1 MKDNEE
7 ERINKL
13 YSLRILDTLHEKSF
27 DDITYIASIIFDVP
41 ISLISFIDK
50 DREWF
55 KSKIGLY
62 LDETKK
68 SDSFCQYT
76 IMGDDVF
83 VIEDTHENELFK
95 NNRFVVN
102 SPNIRFY
109 AGAPL
114 KTKDGFKLG
123 ALCIIDKKPKKITEE
138 QKKVL
143 TVLADKVMLEIS
155 FRELLKNY
163 LIEVEKVKKMKD
175 IADVEISKLNSL
187 ICSTDNIIFLID
199 KEKKLSAFNNAFKVY
214 FKKLFNTEPFIGIDI
229 INNEFSKSKE
239 KKLFWEKNIK
249 RAFLGNKFTKE
260 IENRI
265 EDKLFFYEITFNPV
279 FFNKE
284 IIGVSIFVIDITTKK
299 IEKKELEKAKELAEK
314 ATLEKSMFLST
325 MSHEIRNPL
334 NGVVST
340 INLMEN
346 IDLNPETKKYL
357 DILKSSSEVLLS
369 IVNDIL
375 DFSKI
380 NSGKMILENE
390 SFNIRACIKNVYDV
404 LFYKIKENKSIIEY
418 EVDKDIP
425 EFLNGD
431 IVKLRQIL
439 INLTSNSSKFTH
451 NGKINIKVSKISNDD
466 DKIKLKFEV
475 SDTGIGIAKD
485 KIDLIFNPYEQ
496 ADSSIVK
503 KYGGTGLGLSISK
516 QLLEIMGSSI
526 YLTSE
531 ENVGTT
537 FYFELSFNIPNQEKI
552 MKVTLNS
559 ISEDLIFRSI
569 PLKILIAEDNLVNQT
584 LFSSVLKKLS
594 YEPDIANNGI
604 EAINLFKANKYDII
618 FMDLQMPLMNGYEAS
633 RQILSLGSPVII
645 AVSGTDSQEEQDK
658 CFEIGLKDFVI
669 KPFTLDIIRKM
680 LLKWLTRIKMKKE
693 DENF

>member
-314 ATLEKSMFLST
+314 ATLEKSIFIAT